1 MPKKKEKYQVAKVD
15 TATLQ
20 AAAQQPGVDSI
31 QGLMLPS
38 CLGWLDEKLGKK
50 EKPSKRLKNI
60 AEQLES
66 YAYTTVQ
73 YGLSRPDDYDRKV
86 VMCCTSLSKRAHRLG
101 FTAGA
106 NSPHDLLGLT
116 NGREKQAILV
126 AIKFA
131 TASSPPQ
138 LSSSEPPSYSQAVG
152 GAVALELPPGYG
164 AATGL
169 PTFFA
174 MYRSQGKKSRGLT
187 FPHIYLFDPSEG
199 EFKSSVKDAHHMFEA
214 LLAFWGGSQEQVSS
228 VSAWTITPDEGSWDA
243 YDDDD
248 SDDEDRYVEW
258 PPQR

>member
-15 TATLQ
+15 TAMLQ

-101 FTAGA
+101 FTAWC
-106 NSPHDLLGLT
+106 
-116 NGREKQAILV
+116 K
-126 AIKFA
+126 
-131 TASSPPQ
+131 
-138 LSSSEPPSYSQAVG
+138 
-152 GAVALELPPGYG
+152 
-164 AATGL
+164 
-169 PTFFA
+169 
-174 MYRSQGKKSRGLT
+174 
-187 FPHIYLFDPSEG
+187 
-199 EFKSSVKDAHHMFEA
+199 
-214 LLAFWGGSQEQVSS
+214 
-228 VSAWTITPDEGSWDA
+228 
-243 YDDDD
+243 
-248 SDDEDRYVEW
+248 
-258 PPQR
+258 